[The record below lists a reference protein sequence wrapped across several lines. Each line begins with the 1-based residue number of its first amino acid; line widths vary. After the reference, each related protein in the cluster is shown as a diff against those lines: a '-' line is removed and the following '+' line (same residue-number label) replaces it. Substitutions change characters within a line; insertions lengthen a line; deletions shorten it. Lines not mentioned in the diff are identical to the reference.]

1 MIMQFSFIEKLILQK
16 THSFSANYITLVS
29 SISGVVFRDKM
40 SYYLFCLPAL
50 KKLEVK
56 MAHFSGI
63 FKRLNFSCF
72 YTCALIRS
80 KKRSTQVRFNIEI

>member
-29 SISGVVFRDKM
+29 SISGVVFRDKI

-63 FKRLNFSCF
+63 FKRFNFSCF

-80 KKRSTQVRFNIEI
+80 KKDQLR

>member
-50 KKLEVK
+50 KKLK
-56 MAHFSGI
+56 LKWLI
-63 FKRLNFSCF
+63 FLAFLRD
-72 YTCALIRS
+72 LIFPVF
-80 KKRSTQVRFNIEI
+80 TLVH